1 MSFLVAKVLI
11 IDKNGKIA
19 IVQRSDTHP
28 DYPLH
33 ADLPGGEVEAHE
45 TPLEAAVR
53 ETEEEAGITV
63 HAHHVELLLEQQVN
77 EFTHYVYKTHVDD
90 VEPALTISWE
100 HAKYDWLTPHEIL
113 AQDLPDGVDEYYLT
127 ALDCIRELVES

>member
-28 DYPLH
+28 AFPLH
-33 ADLPGGEVEAHE
+33 ADLPGGTIEEYE
-45 TPLEAAVR
+45 TPLEAIVR
-53 ETEEEAGITV
+53 ETREETRIVV
-63 HAHHVELLLEQQVN
+63 HANDMELIRKQQVN
-77 EFTHYVYKTHVDD
+77 KYTHYVYKTSIDAI
-90 VEPALTISWE
+90 EPPLTLSWE
-100 HAKYDWLTPHEIL
+100 HTKYEWLSPHEIL

-127 ALDCIRELVES
+127 ALDCIRELMES